1 MKIKITKNGSTLN
14 FIDSATEKKFNYVEF
29 ADNLYNGER
38 IEIVNYGNISDDE
51 RKTIDQTVKDLNAL
65 AMPKKRKAIIAQ
77 LEVEQ

>member
-14 FIDSATEKKFNYVEF
+14 FIDPTTEKKFNYVEF
-29 ADNLYNGER
+29 ADNLYNGEQ